1 MATSLIL
8 SLNTNNGDKTLTVQN
23 VDPEVGSSNVNDF
36 ISALVTNS
44 ANALKFT
51 VTGASKAVLRTTTDT
66 EVNLS

>member
-8 SLNTNNGDKTLTVQN
+8 SLSTSAGDKTLTINN
-23 VDPEVGSSNVNDF
+23 VDP
-36 ISALVTNS
+36 SAQATDINALVSAIVTNS

-51 VTGASKAVLRTTTDT
+51 VTSATKAVLRTTTDT